1 MLYDTKTNFKQE
13 IKKLKKMSF
22 KDKIWYI
29 KEYYLVHII
38 IILVLLFFSISII
51 SNTLKKEPIFSS
63 FFVNLFILE
72 EDKKEIIDDFIKFA
86 KLDETKDS
94 WILDDSIKIS
104 LDNSSSPLE
113 NQQYILKLT
122 ATIISGQLDTIITE
136 KELIDYF
143 LGIDSFLPLNNI
155 LPKDFMKN
163 NMDKLYIKE
172 NIDKIKNIYA
182 INVSK
187 SPLFKKFGIK
197 EDIYFAIA
205 KNSKNIDLSLKFL
218 EYIYSPSI

>member
-38 IILVLLFFSISII
+38 IILILLFISISII
-51 SNTLKKEPIFSS
+51 NNTSKKEPIFNS

-72 EDKKEIIDDFIKFA
+72 EDKNEIIDDFLKFA
-86 KLDETKDS
+86 KLNETKDS
-94 WILDDSIKIS
+94 WALDDSIKIS
-104 LDNSSSPLE
+104 LNNSSSPLE

-122 ATIISGQLDTIITE
+122 AIIISGQLDTIITQ

-155 LPKDFMKN
+155 LPKDFMEN
-163 NMDKLYIKE
+163 NIDKLYIKE

-187 SPLFKKFGIK
+187 SPLFEKLGIK